1 MEVDKGA
8 CQSVHA
14 GDYELVTR
22 AQVVEC
28 PVEAGAVRGGA
39 TSSVG
44 KAAKDFFFFNAAICR
59 SRFWSLELTRAYP
72 IFCPAIASGCSGMSR
87 GSGGSVPLDMH

>member
-14 GDYELVTR
+14 CDGELVTR

-28 PVEAGAVRGGA
+28 PVEAGAVRGGV

-44 KAAKDFFFFNAAICR
+44 EAAKDFFFFNAAICR
-59 SRFWSLELTRAYP
+59 SRFWSLEPSLGRYFGATRV
-72 IFCPAIASGCSGMSR
+72 IR
-87 GSGGSVPLDMH
+87 